1 MMKTYG
7 VIFEGKPGKI
17 LYDEEAKTVSI
28 EGLPPEKA
36 VELEVFFTMEH
47 DFFIPQS
54 DQVDDFKV
62 EQRKPIENVLDFELA
77 LCSLCSNTGVWV
89 DW

>member
-1 MMKTYG
+1 MKKIYD
-7 VIFEGKPGKI
+7 VIFEGEPGKI

-28 EGLPPEKA
+28 EGLPEDKA

-47 DFFIPQS
+47 AFFIPQS
-54 DQVDDFKV
+54 DQIDDFKV